1 MSKEK
6 ELIREKFRRAVFTR
20 DGNRCRVCSKDHCKL
35 DAHHI
40 TSRKLMANGGYVK
53 ENGISLCDCCH
64 IKAEVG
70 VLTSEFLYGLIG
82 SSWIDATIASS
93 K

>member
-1 MSKEK
+1 
-6 ELIREKFRRAVFTR
+6 
-20 DGNRCRVCSKDHCKL
+20 
-35 DAHHI
+35 
-40 TSRKLMANGGYVK
+40 MANGGYVK